1 MAPMPNQAGSG
12 TADLLVKIARCHRLA
27 KEITDDNRV
36 QELMALA
43 AEYERQLPHQI
54 SIRGGGAVTQK

>member
-1 MAPMPNQAGSG
+1 
-12 TADLLVKIARCHRLA
+12 VKIARCHRLA
-27 KEITDDNRV
+27 NEMTDDNTV

-54 SIRGGGAVTQK
+54 SIRSGGAVTRK